1 MIFATENKKKIRKL
15 LKKQNL
21 EGESIKRRISSPK
34 GTEGGKI
41 IMIQIPVYI
50 PESLPH
56 SLKMTQKEFSNE
68 ISLLLAMKLYEMGK
82 ISASMAAD
90 VAGLNRL
97 AFLSLLGKYNVPAIN
112 LQGEEVDAE
121 IEAARELGVK

>member
-1 MIFATENKKKIRKL
+1 LIFATENKKKIRKL